1 MKGGMA
7 VVGERSRAT
16 EERVTR
22 VLGNGVGRSSSEDV
36 MTNGHRIRWRVR
48 KSMGINGEFVNR
60 PKSREIDEEFVNR
73 HRVGNAA
80 QNKFEARVRGTCV
93 PIRGHRSRVEV
104 RRECEDRSNSM
115 GNS

>member
-22 VLGNGVGRSSSEDV
+22 VLGIVVGRSSSEDF

-48 KSMGINGEFVNR
+48 KSMEIDGEFVNR
-60 PKSREIDEEFVNR
+60 
-73 HRVGNAA
+73 HLVGDAA
-80 QNKFEARVRGTCV
+80 QNKFVARVPGTCV
-93 PIRGHRSRVEV
+93 PIRGHRNRVEV
-104 RRECEDRSNSM
+104 RGECVDRSNSM
-115 GNS
+115 ESS

>member
-22 VLGNGVGRSSSEDV
+22 VLGIVVGRSSSEDF

-48 KSMGINGEFVNR
+48 KLMEIDGEFVNR
-60 PKSREIDEEFVNR
+60 PKIDGNR
-73 HRVGNAA
+73 WRVC
-80 QNKFEARVRGTCV
+80 EST
-93 PIRGHRSRVEV
+93 P
-104 RRECEDRSNSM
+104 RRRRCSK
-115 GNS
+115 